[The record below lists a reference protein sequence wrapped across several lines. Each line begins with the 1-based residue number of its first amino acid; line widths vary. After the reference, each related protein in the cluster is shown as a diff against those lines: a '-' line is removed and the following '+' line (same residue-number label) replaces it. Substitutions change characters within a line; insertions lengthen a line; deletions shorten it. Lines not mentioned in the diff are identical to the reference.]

1 MQIVPS
7 VFLYPPMLRDEY
19 ENAVSFGLL
28 RENKRQAL
36 VERSLPSHV
45 VFLRKY

>member
-1 MQIVPS
+1 
-7 VFLYPPMLRDEY
+7 MLRDEY
-19 ENAVSFGLL
+19 ENMLSFVVVLL

-45 VFLRKY
+45 YFLENTKQYITCLFQ